1 MRLPTCY
8 FAYLKL
14 TPQQALEE
22 IKRLKQTI
30 KATNG
35 TFITLF
41 HQSNLNEDWAE
52 WRKVYE
58 SIFE

>member
-1 MRLPTCY
+1 MDVTLRN
-8 FAYLKL
+8 YLKL
-14 TPQQALEE
+14 SPCQSIEE
-22 IKRLKQTI
+22 IKRIKQAI
-30 KATNG
+30 KTVNG

-41 HQSNLNEDWAE
+41 HQSNLNGDWAE